1 MIGLQEP
8 AMHLPRF
15 EYTRAQSVGQVLTL
29 LGSLRERAAI
39 LAGGTDLLATLWQR
53 LRVPEF
59 VVGIRDLPDLQGVRA
74 MPDGSL
80 VIGAATTLSTLTDHP
95 ELRARWPVLHQAVHA
110 VASRHVRNM
119 ATLGGN
125 LALPTRCWYTNQTE
139 QWREAR
145 AGCFKTDTEA
155 CHVLATSEHCVAT
168 SSADTVPALI
178 THDAIITVASLRG
191 ERRIP
196 LAGFYR
202 EDGARPTRL
211 EPDELILSVEVP
223 PAEGRRAFLKV
234 TPREGIDFGLGTIAV
249 AVTGSNRR
257 IGQARIVANSLGS
270 QPLRLTQAE
279 RIITEQ
285 GLRTESIEAAAEA
298 ARQDLG
304 EVTSLWTPAGYKRRL
319 VRTLLRRALED
330 VRRQERAATPPRRRP
345 GAGAA
350 TNPDGVTP

>member
-1 MIGLQEP
+1 
-8 AMHLPRF
+8 MHLPRF

-39 LAGGTDLLATLWQR
+39 LAGGTDLLATMWQR

-59 VVGIRDLPDLQGVRA
+59 VVSIRDLPELQGVRCN
-74 MPDGSL
+74 PDGSL
-80 VIGAATTLSTLTDHP
+80 GVGAATTLSTLTDHP
-95 ELRARWPVLHQAVHA
+95 ELAARWPVLHQAVHA

-139 QWREAR
+139 KWREAR

-178 THDAIITVASLRG
+178 THDATVTVASLRG

-196 LAGFYR
+196 LAHFYR
-202 EDGARPTRL
+202 EDGARPTVL
-211 EPDELILSVEVP
+211 EPDELILAVEVP
-223 PAEGRRAFLKV
+223 AAEGRRAFLKV

-257 IGQARIVANSLGS
+257 VGQVRIMVNSLGS
-270 QPLRLTQAE
+270 QPQRLAEAE
-279 RIITEQ
+279 RIITER
-285 GLRTESIEAAAEA
+285 GLNTDTIEAAAEA

-304 EVTSLWTPAGYKRRL
+304 EVTNLWTPAGYKRRL

-330 VRRQERAATPPRRRP
+330 VRRQERGAGAPRRRAKAQP
-345 GAGAA
+345 QA
-350 TNPDGVTP
+350 NGVMP